1 MQEYARPLM
10 ENVQQ
15 MVEHILEREMSQ
27 TQEGPATP
35 GDQTTNA
42 SKWGIKMQNF
52 IQNKTIK

>member
-1 MQEYARPLM
+1 M
-10 ENVQQ
+10 ENVRQ
-15 MVEHILEREMSQ
+15 MMEHILEREMSQ